1 MIYMSA
7 RVYKIKDLALRIDRT
22 ILTIK
27 RWEKRGLLPAPRKD
41 SRGWRVYTEA
51 EVKEI
56 IKRVQETNYFQNHDQ
71 SA

>member
-1 MIYMSA
+1 MSA
-7 RVYKIKDLALRIDRT
+7 RVYKIKDLALRLDRT

-71 SA
+71 VE

>member
-1 MIYMSA
+1 MSA